1 MDYCTIK
8 THFHVYISQSWL
20 SLSVLPWGS
29 LHMHYHYIH
38 HTFTA
43 QNTQLTCWYLM
54 EGENKVLVLNFLLL
68 RVSPNFASRFIITIH
83 AFQWRSVELQS
94 VGIVGTFFTLS
105 LVFGNILTLKLSFFK
120 VSRIRQENRTRE
132 TSPRKQDCFFLLLR
146 WGSNFWSV
154 NKKNPGSVPGK
165 SMFLVYPDLLDFILS
180 IKAVGSGRYGIG
192 MIVYLLRGSVSSE

>member
-1 MDYCTIK
+1 M
-8 THFHVYISQSWL
+8 
-20 SLSVLPWGS
+20 
-29 LHMHYHYIH
+29 
-38 HTFTA
+38 
-43 QNTQLTCWYLM
+43 
-54 EGENKVLVLNFLLL
+54 
-68 RVSPNFASRFIITIH
+68 
-83 AFQWRSVELQS
+83 ELQS